1 MGDIKENTRWNSPF
15 PESESNGAI
24 NLGQKKSWAIGTFPG
39 CNKVLNYL
47 QLWSFTTVAAPF
59 SQLQSI
65 TSKCNYKVL
74 HTSKCNYKVLHTS
87 KCNYKLLHTSK
98 CNYKVL
104 HRNVITKCCIK
115 MQLQSITSKCNYK
128 VLHQN
133 AITVMHQNA
142 ITVLNQ
148 NAITKYYIEIQLQSI
163 TSKCFRGVNSKICC
177 NYFLVIY
184 NGRRDRCRSMH
195 VCVHVCVHGVG
206 HFSSSFLRQS

>member
-115 MQLQSITSKCNYK
+115 MQLQWCIKMQLQCWIK
-128 VLHQN
+128 
-133 AITVMHQNA
+133 M
-142 ITVLNQ
+142 
-148 NAITKYYIEIQLQSI
+148 QLQSI
-163 TSKCFRGVNSKICC
+163 TSKF
-177 NYFLVIY
+177 NYRVLHQNAFEAWTARSVVIIFL
-184 NGRRDRCRSMH
+184 
-195 VCVHVCVHGVG
+195 
-206 HFSSSFLRQS
+206 